1 MDTQSLQLYEQ
12 RLQFLQ
18 NQLLKYQS
26 ENTQLST
33 QISNLSSQNTQYQH
47 VHDAVFQKQ
56 QIWDKKQIEL
66 EKEIVVLKGQVVTGQ
81 SFTKLKDSMI
91 KMKDQTNQNLQ
102 KEVQEL
108 KKQLKDKDSQQ
119 SKLQSS
125 TEQSTSTE
133 LLRAKI
139 HSLELLLA
147 QSDETI
153 KSQKENY
160 HTVEISIQEK
170 DLKISELVEQNQ
182 KSEGLIQEFKE
193 QMETLK
199 NESQEMISQIR
210 KQREGLVAQHDTEK
224 AQASEVH
231 QKLQDEYEEKIAN
244 LLREQTILK
253 EQLQNEIIDKDLQK
267 TQLVNMSNEIQ
278 NLQHQL
284 NVARGL
290 QGPLGVKIE
299 NQQNQDG
306 FQLDSLRRLIER
318 QMKQF
323 SEQSTITS
331 DLRKKEIDYTF
342 KICQLQEEN
351 QRLVNE
357 NKRLIDLEE
366 LQENIKIMELEL
378 QEANQINQT
387 MSTYY
392 KQSQKEVKNMKQ
404 QIQQQEALLNILRDQ
419 YSELQKEV
427 PLIESEKQMKELFY
441 QLHLRCTIILRSQF
455 QNSQNQI
462 DQKDFMDHL
471 KEIEK
476 SKLQEKLLLENLIK
490 SIQKGFAQQ
499 SQSIQSDSR
508 LEKIFLY
515 LEEQLQLLREQKLKQ
530 DETFQEIKDSIHKPD
545 KNPIIE
551 ALNQQIQVLE
561 SQVTLLQS
569 SQEQLLNEQEQMRNK
584 VVKLEEENNQKS
596 KRLLEYRLDAIKI
609 MKDYDLKISE
619 HTALTLQVKELT
631 RTLTSTRQDLQD
643 SQSQLNHLTNYIQT
657 LSIIGTEFQKATL
670 DENLS
675 KLLREQNILIN
686 ELRVKEVQQRERI
699 LELEGSIDIVKENY
713 QCMRSQILERAYL
726 KNQNDTDQEMKDET
740 NQKITTN
747 QEIQTI
753 PQLDSDLLE
762 LLAHDYTEIEDI
774 MTSYQSQI
782 DQLIKLFY
790 AYSRLD
796 QNEAGDNLAQQYQQK
811 EQEYQD
817 KQKLI
822 EQEVDRLK
830 TVTESQKS
838 KLETQHRV
846 ITQMQQKLKINAQT
860 GGSGTPQVQ
869 PQIQQQVPQQAV
881 PQPQSSR
888 VVVNASQQQQQTA
901 AVAQSNQ
908 QIQQLQTQLNQ
919 LQQQNQLLQTQLTI
933 AQNELKKTTQ
943 QLNDLQKSYDA
954 TVLKLQES
962 EQTAQRIM
970 NESSFNMRQ
979 FQQRNK
985 ELKSEV
991 ERLQGL
997 VHGFEGGSQAINQG
1011 SQLTGNVVVGKL
1023 MKTLQKSKNLMLALM
1038 EDKPELQD
1046 LIAQAQQVAGVTA
1059 QNQQEEQ

>member
-33 QISNLSSQNTQYQH
+33 QISNLSSQNAQYQQ
-47 VHDAVFQKQ
+47 VHDSVFSKQ

-108 KKQLKDKDSQQ
+108 KKQLIDKDSQQ

-160 HTVEISIQEK
+160 HTLETSIQEK
-170 DLKISELVEQNQ
+170 DMKISELVEQNQ

-244 LLREQTILK
+244 LLREQTHMK

-284 NVARGL
+284 SVAKGS

-299 NQQNQDG
+299 NQQQQDG
-306 FQLDSLRRLIER
+306 FQLDSLRRLIEK

-351 QRLVNE
+351 QRLTNQ

-392 KQSQKEVKNMKQ
+392 KQSQKE
-404 QIQQQEALLNILRDQ
+404 
-419 YSELQKEV
+419 
-427 PLIESEKQMKELFY
+427 
-441 QLHLRCTIILRSQF
+441 
-455 QNSQNQI
+455 I

-476 SKLQEKLLLENLIK
+476 SKVQEKLLLEKLIK
-490 SIQKGFAQQ
+490 SIQKGFSQQ

-515 LEEQLQLLREQKLKQ
+515 LEAQLQLLREQKLKQ
-530 DETFQEIKDSIHKPD
+530 DETFQEIRDSIHKPD
-545 KNPIIE
+545 QNPIIE

-584 VVKLEEENNQKS
+584 VGKLEEENNQKS

-740 NQKITTN
+740 NQKITAN

-774 MTSYQSQI
+774 MASYQSQI

-817 KQKLI
+817 KQKQI

-860 GGSGTPQVQ
+860 GGSGTPQAQ

-901 AVAQSNQ
+901 AVTQSNQ

-919 LQQQNQLLQTQLTI
+919 LQSQNQSLQTQLNN

-943 QLNDLQKSYDA
+943 QLNDLQKSHD
-954 TVLKLQES
+954 TIVQKLQES

-991 ERLQGL
+991 ERFQSL
-997 VHGFEGGSQAINQG
+997 VNGFEGGSQAINQG
-1011 SQLTGNVVVGKL
+1011 SQLSGNVVVGKL

-1046 LIAQAQQVAGVTA
+1046 LIAQAQQLAGVTPL
-1059 QNQQEEQ
+1059 NQQEEQ